1 MDVQITES
9 LRHSL
14 TVTDSSYSLTMLAG
28 PAGPASTVAGPT
40 GPAGATGATGAAGP
54 NSITSATT
62 SDGNADIEVNTLDIA
77 TSLTMNGD
85 QSFVDSKKA
94 IFGTGSD
101 LQIYHDNT
109 QSRIQAEHND
119 LWIVSEQADACIK
132 FFADS
137 GTGATPE
144 EYLRVDGLNEVTE
157 FKKNIRFSDDVKIQ
171 VGASQDLEIFHE
183 SGNSYIDD
191 KGAGNLNIRGANLN
205 LQKYTGET
213 FVTCVADGAVS
224 LYHDN
229 ASKLSTSATGV
240 AVTGNVDLASGNVA
254 IASGNFTTG
263 NGNIVVASGNIAV
276 GTGSI
281 SVATGSSS
289 APQGYF
295 TNINGTDLDYTDIK
309 ASAILGYSS
318 GGAVTQTTNF
328 LTTVS
333 LNAPSGVITCL
344 SQTFAANDSE
354 KFTFNNTSIGINDVV
369 VVSLQ
374 EGDGKLFA
382 SVAATAAGS
391 CVLTVGNSSASP
403 VTVAP
408 KINFA
413 VIKTATS

>member
-1 MDVQITES
+1 MDTTVTET

-14 TVTDSSYSLTMLAG
+14 TVSDSDFQLTLVSG
-28 PAGPASTVAGPT
+28 PTGAASTVAGPT

-119 LWIVSEQADACIK
+119 LWIVSEQADASIK

-137 GTGATPE
+137 GTGGTPE

-318 GGAVTQTTNF
+318 GGAVTQTADF
-328 LTTVS
+328 FTTVS

>member
-119 LWIVSEQADACIK
+119 LWIVSEQADASIK